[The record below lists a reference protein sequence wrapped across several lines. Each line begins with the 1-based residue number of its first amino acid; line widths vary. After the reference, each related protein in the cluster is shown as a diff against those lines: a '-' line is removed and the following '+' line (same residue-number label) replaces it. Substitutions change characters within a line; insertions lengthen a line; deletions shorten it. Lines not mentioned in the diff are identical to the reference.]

1 MHAIKRIFIYVLFQQ
16 LLFAPVLA
24 RAYDEQWGIFQ
35 VRQKLA
41 GGGQVL
47 AEFVRRDTSDLFSK
61 RFLDLYRVS
70 YGTKLHEDWTL
81 LVGGAFV
88 DFESGGDERRLH
100 QFLVYNGSLSS
111 SIGVLARI
119 GLEQRQFNND
129 SKWYWRSR
137 NRVQIN
143 FFQGQA
149 VGVALY
155 DEIFFVPDGGTR
167 LATGLSENRFGI
179 GPRFNAGA
187 FEAYLYHV
195 VANWR
200 TLRRD
205 DRLEW
210 LQLQMIYSFD

>member
-1 MHAIKRIFIYVLFQQ
+1 MHAIKRIFIYALFQQ

-24 RAYDEQWGIFQ
+24 HAYDEQWGIFQ

-41 GGGQVL
+41 GSGQVL